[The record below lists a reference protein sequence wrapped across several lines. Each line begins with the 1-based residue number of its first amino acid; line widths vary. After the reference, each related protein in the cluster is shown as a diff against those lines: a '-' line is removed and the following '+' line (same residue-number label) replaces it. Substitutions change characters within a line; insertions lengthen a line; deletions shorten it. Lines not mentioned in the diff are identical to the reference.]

1 MILSHQDLVGLAE
14 ELTTARGAVQS
25 LWVVA
30 PGTWV
35 FQTRGPGETHY
46 FVVSCDLNWA
56 RLHLVERKAKDAL
69 PADALTMLMRKW
81 LLPSFF
87 LGASV
92 FENDRI
98 VDLSFEHDGETLHL
112 YLETSLRWSNLALVL
127 NGKVL
132 GSHRTNERV
141 RIHHEWTAP
150 EGDWANGKGV
160 LDAVPVGERSAHI
173 AKLVAQGQK
182 QEFQES
188 EAKEV
193 NALLKNARK
202 KLQRREKAISK
213 DLVRIDES
221 EHLRRQGE
229 LLNTMHGRVTAGASS
244 VTVTDYWED
253 GMPEVEVELDPS
265 RSLQANIDRAFHEYR
280 RMKNAKT
287 KVEARLLATM
297 EEMELLDRLALAYE
311 AGTRDLE
318 SLRAELRKLRL
329 TTRPQTKA
337 GAQPAPR
344 IPYRE
349 FKSSRG
355 TTILVGRNAKD
366 NDALTLRH
374 ARGRDI
380 WLHARD
386 VTGSHVVLR
395 QDKGAE
401 VDGQDLLEAAML
413 AAWFSKN
420 KNDSVID
427 VMWTHNK
434 HVRKPK
440 GAAPGSVSV
449 AGAANIAIQLD
460 QARVEALLANE
471 VQEN

>member
-1 MILSHQDLVGLAE
+1 MILSHQDLIGLAAE
-14 ELTTARGAVQS
+14 TTTARGAVQS
-25 LWVVA
+25 IWVVA

-56 RLHLVERKAKDAL
+56 RVHLIERKAKDAL

-87 LGASV
+87 SGASV

-98 VDLSFEHDGETLHL
+98 VDLSFERDGETLHL
-112 YLETSLRWSNLALVL
+112 YLETSLRWSNLTLVL

-132 GSHRTNERV
+132 GCHRTNERV
-141 RIHHEWTAP
+141 RIHHDWSVP

-160 LDAVPVGERSAHI
+160 LDDVPAGERSAHI
-173 AKLVAQGQK
+173 AHLVAQGK
-182 QEFQES
+182 TQEAKDN
-188 EAKEV
+188 EAKEL
-193 NALLKNARK
+193 NALLKHARK
-202 KLQRREKAISK
+202 KLQRREKAIAK
-213 DLVRIDES
+213 DLTRIDDS
-221 EHLRRQGE
+221 EHLKRQGE
-229 LLNTMHGRVTAGASS
+229 LLNTMHGRVPAGAAC
-244 VTVTDYWED
+244 VTVTDYWAE
-253 GMPEVEVELDPS
+253 GMPQVEVELDPA

-280 RMKNAKT
+280 RMKNAKS

-297 EEMELLDRLALAYE
+297 EELELLVRLEEAYK

-329 TTRPQTKA
+329 SPRPQAKVGGQA
-337 GAQPAPR
+337 APR
-344 IPYRE
+344 VPYRE
-349 FKSSRG
+349 FKSTRG

-395 QDKGAE
+395 QGKNDE

-413 AAWFSKN
+413 AAWFSKS

-449 AGAANIAIQLD
+449 AGAANIAVQLD
-460 QARVEALLANE
+460 EAKVTALLANE